1 MFVAEGYLSNLVEKY
16 GKHPVSI
23 DSERAWYPQACKFL
37 NIILHIHSPNDKSI
51 IE

>member
-37 NIILHIHSPNDKSI
+37 NINLHIHSPNDKSI